1 MKILTFTSKASK
13 IFKDY
18 KLYRNLEKKMAFER
32 TWSEWWNTDSRIA
45 RLQNIATTNGL
56 QVKNLNVRGEEDYL
70 ITTIEEP
77 YYEFARLLVLGM
89 QYELITADHNN
100 NITTLGI
107 YDYINDKTIVQ
118 GISSDN
124 FKKIFD
130 NENTD
135 DHDAIKKSTLE
146 NNINFFEMNPLFRFM
161 FRFNRF
167 WHAYHSEPLKSTIIT
182 GCFVAFL
189 IYLQSGILNFT
200 PISSILL
207 FTTLCL
213 TVFLISST
221 MYVKT
226 LDLLWRIAE
235 SDNNNIAGEGQ
246 EEKSSFAKIM
256 TCITNFNPKFYSTV
270 VLWITVLCS
279 SLYFFATTLSYFAHS
294 VFLTTEASSLLN
306 MMGLFSTSLWPCFAV
321 AIISSMILYG
331 IQARFKQTSEN
342 VDEKAKP
349 SPDEN
354 NTFLGIKWEHRTV
367 SQILFTATKRAAYST
382 QQHLGAAIKT
392 ILDKTSDER
401 LAITDGLTNIT
412 SGALENGNGGNGK
425 MIKDGTDGYPLLSND
440 KTPGET
446 ASL

>member
-1 MKILTFTSKASK
+1 
-13 IFKDY
+13 
-18 KLYRNLEKKMAFER
+18 MAFER

-56 QVKNLNVRGEEDYL
+56 MVEKLNVRSQEENDL
-70 ITTIEEP
+70 ITTTEDP

-107 YDYINDKTIVQ
+107 YDYINDKTIAQ

-124 FKKIFD
+124 FKNIFD

-135 DHDAIKKSTLE
+135 GHDAIKKSTLE
-146 NNINFFEMNPLFRFM
+146 NNIKFFEMNPLFRFM

-167 WHAYHSEPLKSTIIT
+167 WHAYHREPLKSTIIT

-235 SDNNNIAGEGQ
+235 SDNNNIAAEGQ

-256 TCITNFNPKFYSTV
+256 TCITNFNPKFYSTIA
-270 VLWITVLCS
+270 LWLTVLCS

-342 VDEKAKP
+342 VDKTAKP

-354 NTFLGIKWEHRTV
+354 NTFLGIKFEHRSV

-382 QQHLGAAIKT
+382 QQHLGAALNT

-401 LAITDGLTNIT
+401 LAIKDGFSNIT
-412 SGALENGNGGNGK
+412 SGALENGNGVDGRRIEG
-425 MIKDGTDGYPLLSND
+425 GTDGHLLLPNENSSDRTYNI
-440 KTPGET
+440 
-446 ASL
+446 